1 MTYQSLYGDVDDR
14 QIESGGGKRRE
25 DIQIATSFGAEVR
38 AMQQA
43 GIQLEEARRE
53 LYQDPS
59 GDAGDL
65 DPVNLYGRM
74 DPVDVSRNYS
84 RQAES
89 LRERIKREQET
100 RAAKLAA
107 EAKEV
112 KKEDEEVKK
121 GNEDEETK

>member
-1 MTYQSLYGDVDDR
+1 MTYQSLYGDVADR

-43 GIQLEEARRE
+43 GLQLEEARRE

-59 GDAGDL
+59 GDAGDM

-89 LRERIKREQET
+89 LRESLRERLLREKET
-100 RAAKLAA
+100 RAARKAA
-107 EAKEV
+107 EEE
-112 KKEDEEVKK
+112 KKEEKK
-121 GNEDEETK
+121 GEENEEKK

>member
-89 LRERIKREQET
+89 LRERLLRETET
-100 RAAKLAA
+100 RAARKAA
-107 EAKEV
+107 EEE
-112 KKEDEEVKK
+112 KKEEKK
-121 GNEDEETK
+121 GEENEEKK